1 MKWVTYSFLV
11 CNIFIKNV
19 FNLSEFFFFLQTIV
33 SKPVANCVNTVRQP
47 VPPSLNNISSTP
59 TATITFKGP
68 VGTVVLPNCS
78 TTNTLLSS
86 KAVNDHSKMHPV
98 LVVPSPSN
106 RSVDGPQ
113 TGVLLNLVPPIRV
126 PQYPPPSSPRTPGP
140 VVS

>member
-1 MKWVTYSFLV
+1 M
-11 CNIFIKNV
+11 
-19 FNLSEFFFFLQTIV
+19 V

-47 VPPSLNNISSTP
+47 VPPSLNNISSAP

-78 TTNTLLSS
+78 TANSLLST
-86 KAVNDHSKMHPV
+86 KAANDHPKMHPV

-140 VVS
+140 VVSMIT

>member
-1 MKWVTYSFLV
+1 M
-11 CNIFIKNV
+11 
-19 FNLSEFFFFLQTIV
+19 V

-86 KAVNDHSKMHPV
+86 KAANDHPKMHPV

-126 PQYPPPSSPRTPGP
+126 PQYPPPPPSSPRTLGP
-140 VVS
+140 VVSTLTQYS